1 MLDMV
6 EELLQKGIKLH
17 KLGKVE
23 VASQTYTAILKV
35 QPEHPDANHNMGV
48 LAVGLGKIKEAL
60 PFFETALEANADTL
74 QFWLSYIDALIKL
87 ERMADAQ
94 AVFDQAKNNGAEG
107 TGFDQLEQRL
117 NVPNQAQ
124 LETSSKALKAHL
136 GQPNI
141 LDTLKLDQAVR
152 LAKKKSQAGST
163 KEAIC
168 KSVENH
174 PRRRNFLACHPIA
187 GTENSGPSSAITN
200 LYKGKTNII
209 CEIEKTTFKL
219 QEKALEIFRKLGM
232 RIRYMDSKSHDKH
245 IAYVSHLSHIS
256 SFMLGKTVIEKE
268 KNECDIFDM
277 AGSGFTSTVR
287 LAKSSPAMW
296 TPIFE
301 QNKENVIVF
310 YMTSGSIIKEISK
323 NKLFHRDQE
332 SLYVLK
338 KFGVKNKNIIFF
350 GRTNNIPTCRLY
362 RKMDIAIFSF

>member
-1 MLDMV
+1 MNV
-6 EELLQKGIKLH
+6 FVIG
-17 KLGKVE
+17 
-23 VASQTYTAILKV
+23 
-35 QPEHPDANHNMGV
+35 
-48 LAVGLGKIKEAL
+48 VGLIGGSMSLDIQKEYPMAVIYGIDTNDNHINEAKELGVIHHNATFNDLEIADLVIVSIPVDATVKVL
-60 PFFETALEANADTL
+60 P
-74 QFWLSYIDALIKL
+74 
-87 ERMADAQ
+87 M
-94 AVFDQAKNNGAEG
+94 
-107 TGFDQLEQRL
+107 
-117 NVPNQAQ
+117 
-124 LETSSKALKAHL
+124 
-136 GQPNI
+136 I
-141 LDTLKLDQAVR
+141 LDNVSDRTLIID
-152 LAKKKSQAGST
+152 AGST

-209 CEIEKTTFKL
+209 CEVEKTTFKL

-245 IAYVSHLSHIS
+245 IAYVSHLSHIR

-301 QNKENVIVF
+301 QNKENVIETLEEYINNLEQF
-310 YMTSGSIIKEISK
+310 KNLMKQDNFSEIFNEMKNANYIKQIL
-323 NKLFHRDQE
+323 N
-332 SLYVLK
+332 
-338 KFGVKNKNIIFF
+338 GIN
-350 GRTNNIPTCRLY
+350 
-362 RKMDIAIFSF
+362 